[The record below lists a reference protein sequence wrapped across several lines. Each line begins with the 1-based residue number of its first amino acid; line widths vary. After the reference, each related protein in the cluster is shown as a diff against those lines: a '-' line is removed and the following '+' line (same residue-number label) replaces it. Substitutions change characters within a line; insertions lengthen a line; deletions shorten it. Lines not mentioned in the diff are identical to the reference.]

1 MGIGEW
7 ISQNWFN
14 IFTVI
19 FGSGIWFAAFS
30 IHKDSEVRKEEV
42 KAKKVANLLAITAN
56 HREVW
61 KEFLHNPNLAR
72 IRDAKADIAKRPVTE
87 VEDVFITLVIL
98 HTNSVYYAMNDQLVV
113 EYDGLQRDI
122 AEFFSL
128 PLPKA
133 VWRKSK
139 PLQNQDF
146 AAFIESS
153 LK

>member
-1 MGIGEW
+1 MSAWFTE
-7 ISQNWFN
+7 NWFN
-14 IFTVI
+14 IFTVF

-30 IHKDSEVRKEEV
+30 IHKDSEVRKEDV

-61 KEFLHNPNLAR
+61 KEFLHNPKLAR
-72 IRDAKADIAKRPVTE
+72 VRSTKADIAKHPLTDA
-87 VEDVFITLVIL
+87 EDVFITLVIL
-98 HTNSVYYAMNDQLVV
+98 HTNSVYYAMNHQLVV
-113 EYDGLQRDI
+113 EYEGLQRDI

-128 PLPKA
+128 PLPRA
-133 VWRKSK
+133 VWRKTK

-146 AAFIESS
+146 AAFIDSS